1 MQRCIWTT
9 LNTIRRKMKV
19 GYNSNLKNELIKK
32 NFRVVTIDKEERVC
46 TFTYD
51 KNNVEPKQPDVTLLL

>member
-1 MQRCIWTT
+1 MH
-9 LNTIRRKMKV
+9 LDNTEYYSKKT
-19 GYNSNLKNELIKK
+19 GYNSNFKNELIKK